1 MKGSLAMR
9 KTLKRLLS
17 AVLFV
22 AMALSLVVGV
32 STAGQAATYPIDIG
46 YAATSGGAC
55 DGWFYSLGY
64 GGYITSSN
72 VSSSNIN

>member
-46 YAATSGGAC
+46 YAAT
-55 DGWFYSLGY
+55 
-64 GGYITSSN
+64 
-72 VSSSNIN
+72 

>member
-32 STAGQAATYPIDIG
+32 STAGQAATYIRSISAMRLLQ
-46 YAATSGGAC
+46 AARATAGSIHWDTG
-55 DGWFYSLGY
+55 
-64 GGYITSSN
+64 I
-72 VSSSNIN
+72 I